1 MELEDEVLGELA
13 FGPLPAQLPAVQSPS
28 LCLSS
33 QVYRM
38 VIAAVPW

>member
-28 LCLSS
+28 VS
-33 QVYRM
+33 
-38 VIAAVPW
+38 VPRFTEW